1 MPDDDFI
8 SSHDIRELEQEKKL
22 LEKINKDLENKS
34 KITQYEK
41 NQLKKELDTFRHDT
55 KELEMA
61 KKFLEKIIIDEK
73 EKSKKLTKKNILII
87 AGAIIAI
94 GIISMM
100 YSLMI
105 VDIVGREY
113 RVQDLGEIKSNYVIQ
128 NLRGDTIDTWLS
140 WRLVDG
146 TILVVNII
154 DGEKYPDK
162 VDLAN
167 QIILSEK
174 SIEIDNSLLHK
185 GLKGTS
191 SLYYVGWSGALTKAS
206 ENPSELYI
214 PNKFEV
220 IESSRG
226 EGDITIHLTNTRN
239 GDGNSG
245 FTNSIADDSQNQIL
259 KSSIT
264 IYEVDK
270 LSNAQFETILR
281 HEFGHALGLAH
292 STAPEDLM
300 YPIME
305 TEYPYISDCDIDAI
319 VLLYDNGKSS
329 QVVCEK

>member
-1 MPDDDFI
+1 M
-8 SSHDIRELEQEKKL
+8 
-22 LEKINKDLENKS
+22 
-34 KITQYEK
+34 
-41 NQLKKELDTFRHDT
+41 
-55 KELEMA
+55 
-61 KKFLEKIIIDEK
+61 
-73 EKSKKLTKKNILII
+73 
-87 AGAIIAI
+87 
-94 GIISMM
+94 
-100 YSLMI
+100 
-105 VDIVGREY
+105 
-113 RVQDLGEIKSNYVIQ
+113 
-128 NLRGDTIDTWLS
+128 
-140 WRLVDG
+140 
-146 TILVVNII
+146 
-154 DGEKYPDK
+154 
-162 VDLAN
+162 
-167 QIILSEK
+167 
-174 SIEIDNSLLHK
+174 
-185 GLKGTS
+185 
-191 SLYYVGWSGALTKAS
+191 GWSGALTKAS

-259 KSSIT
+259 KSDIT